1 MFPEKV
7 LLQQPQPHAA
17 GMPMLN
23 AKPTIGL
30 CMIVKNEAP
39 VIRRCLDSVLPL
51 ISHWVIVDTGST
63 DGTQDIIRAHLANVP
78 GALHEREWRD
88 FAHNR
93 SESLALARPLADY
106 SLVIDADDFLEPLD
120 GLDTP
125 ELTQDCYTLDII
137 DPPLRYIRKQL
148 VSNRLQWRYRGVL
161 HEFIDC
167 EQEHSVG
174 HLPWPMRRNHDG
186 ARRRDTH
193 TYAKDAQ
200 VFLQAL
206 ETEQDAFLRSRYTF
220 YLAQSYRDSQLPLE
234 AITYYQQR
242 AQMGGWQEEVFYSLY
257 QVAKLKE
264 SLGQPDHEVLAAY
277 EAACQASNTR
287 IEALHGASRFCR
299 IKRLFAQGYAFA
311 QRGLG
316 RAYPPEALFGQPW
329 IYETGLLDEFAVN
342 AYWIGHYTECLDA
355 CLQIVRTEKM
365 SGADLQR
372 VVANAQYAL
381 QKITASMTAPR

>member
-1 MFPEKV
+1 MFSEKV
-7 LLQQPQPHAA
+7 QLQQPRPNAT
-17 GMPMLN
+17 GTPMPK

-39 VIRRCLDSVLPL
+39 VIRRCLDSVLPV

-63 DGTQDIIRAHLANVP
+63 DGTQDIIRAHLAKVP
-78 GALHEREWRD
+78 GTLHEREWQD

-93 SESLALARPLADY
+93 SESLALARPHADY

-120 GLDTP
+120 GLDAP
-125 ELTQDCYTLDII
+125 ELTHDGYTLNII
-137 DPPLRYIRKQL
+137 DPPLRYVRKQL
-148 VSNRLQWRYRGVL
+148 VSNRLLWRYRGVL

-167 EQEHSVG
+167 EEEHTVG

-186 ARRRDTH
+186 ARRRDPH
-193 TYAKDAQ
+193 TYAKDAE
-200 VFLQAL
+200 VFLRAL

-220 YLAQSYRDSQLPLE
+220 YLAQSYRDSQQPQE
-234 AITYYQQR
+234 AITFYQQR

-264 SLGQPDHEVLAAY
+264 GLGLPDEEVLAAF
-277 EAACQASNTR
+277 EAASQSSTTR
-287 IEALHGASRFCR
+287 IEALHGASRLCR
-299 IKRLFAQGYAFA
+299 IKGRYAQGLAIA
-311 QRGLG
+311 QRGLA
-316 RAYPPEALFGQPW
+316 RPYPEDALFGQPW

-342 AYWIGHYTECLDA
+342 AYWAGHHTECLDA

-365 SGADLQR
+365 DSADLQR

-381 QKITASMTAPR
+381 QKITALMAVQR

>member
-1 MFPEKV
+1 MFSEKV
-7 LLQQPQPHAA
+7 LLQQPLSIAT
-17 GMPMLN
+17 GTPMTKS
-23 AKPTIGL
+23 KPTIGL

-39 VIRRCLDSVLPL
+39 VIRRCLDSVLPA

-63 DGTQDIIRAHLANVP
+63 DGTQDIIRAHLSNVP
-78 GALHEREWRD
+78 GVLYEREWQD

-93 SESLALARPLADY
+93 SESLALARAHTDY

-120 GLDTP
+120 ALDVP
-125 ELTQDCYTLDII
+125 ELTHDCYTLDII

-148 VSNRLQWRYRGVL
+148 VSNRLLWRYRGVL

-174 HLPWPMRRNHDG
+174 HWPWPMRRNHDG
-186 ARRRDTH
+186 ARRRDVH
-193 TYAKDAQ
+193 TFDKDAQ
-200 VFLQAL
+200 VFLRAL
-206 ETEQDAFLRSRYTF
+206 ETEQDPFLRSRYTF
-220 YLAQSYRDSQLPLE
+220 YLAQSYRDSQQLQE
-234 AITYYQQR
+234 AITFYQQR

-264 SLGQPDHEVLAAY
+264 DLGLPDEEVLAAY
-277 EAACQASNTR
+277 EAASQSSSTR
-287 IEALHGASRFCR
+287 IEALHGASRLCR
-299 IKRLFAQGYAFA
+299 IKGRYAQGMAFA
-311 QRGLG
+311 QRGLA
-316 RAYPPEALFGQPW
+316 RPYPADALFGQPW

-342 AYWIGHYTECLDA
+342 AYWVGHYTECLDA

-372 VVANAQYAL
+372 VVDNAHYAL
-381 QKITASMTAPR
+381 QKITALMAVQR

>member
-1 MFPEKV
+1 
-7 LLQQPQPHAA
+7 
-17 GMPMLN
+17 
-23 AKPTIGL
+23 
-30 CMIVKNEAP
+30 
-39 VIRRCLDSVLPL
+39 
-51 ISHWVIVDTGST
+51 VIVDTGST

-78 GALHEREWRD
+78 GALYEREWRD

-93 SESLALARPLADY
+93 SESLALARPHANY

-120 GLDTP
+120 ALDTL

-148 VSNRLQWRYRGVL
+148 VSNRLLWRYRGVL

-167 EQEHSVG
+167 EQAHTVG

-186 ARRRDTH
+186 ARRRDAQ

-200 VFLQAL
+200 VFLKAL
-206 ETEQDAFLRSRYTF
+206 ETEQDPFLRTRYTF
-220 YLAQSYRDSQLPLE
+220 YLAQSYRDCQQPLE

-257 QVAKLKE
+257 QVAQLKE
-264 SLGQPDHEVLAAY
+264 GLALPDEEVLAAY
-277 EAACQASNTR
+277 EAASQASTSR
-287 IEALHGASRFCR
+287 IEALHGASRLCR
-299 IKRLFAQGYAFA
+299 IKGLYAEGLAFA
-311 QRGLG
+311 QRGL
-316 RAYPPEALFGQPW
+316 AKPYPADALFGQPW

-342 AYWIGHYTECLDA
+342 AYWVGHYTECLDA

-381 QKITASMTAPR
+381 QKITASMTTPR